1 MTMPTTIDKPFWP
14 RAAASAALFRGRS
27 VLLVQRGK
35 GASIGRWSLPGGKI
49 EAGETAQQ
57 AAAREVLEE
66 TTIAARIMG
75 LINIHD
81 VISRGVDGRLSAH
94 YLLAVFYGSAGEG
107 EPVAQSDAAVAKFV
121 PLESLGDYDLTDS
134 AARLIEEGFC
144 RFTSHGGA
152 AI

>member
-1 MTMPTTIDKPFWP
+1 MPTTIDNPLWP

-35 GASIGRWSLPGGKI
+35 GAAMGRWSLPGGKI

-66 TTIAARIMG
+66 TMIAARIMG

-81 VISRGVDGRLSAH
+81 VISRREDGALGAH

-107 EPVAQSDAAVAKFV
+107 EPVAQSDAAVARFV
-121 PLESLGDYDLTDS
+121 PLEELGSYDLTDS
-134 AARLIEEGFC
+134 AARLIEDGFR
-144 RFTSHGGA
+144 RFTSDNGA